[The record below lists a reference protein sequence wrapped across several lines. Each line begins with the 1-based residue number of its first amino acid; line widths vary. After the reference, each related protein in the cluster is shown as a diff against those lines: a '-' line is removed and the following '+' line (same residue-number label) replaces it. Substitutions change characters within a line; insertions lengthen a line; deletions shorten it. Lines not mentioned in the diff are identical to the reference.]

1 MPASEMKKEKKPQ
14 LYFKHK
20 DILNQI
26 QLEKPSFSLYLH
38 ENMLDFYNDI
48 GDVADCLEVY
58 SLTDQTEGKVQ
69 YSYDQSM
76 YINEFTDQNAVL
88 NSMAI
93 TECNNHVM
101 APAQRHMFQMQKP

>member
-1 MPASEMKKEKKPQ
+1 MKDNPYSIFHALGKFLYNKRINPSTGNVEQMPSSEMKKEKKPK

-48 GDVADCLEVY
+48 GDVANCLDIY
-58 SLTDQTEGKVQ
+58 SFNDRAEGKVQ
-69 YSYDQSM
+69 YSYDQS
-76 YINEFTDQNAVL
+76 
-88 NSMAI
+88 
-93 TECNNHVM
+93 
-101 APAQRHMFQMQKP
+101 